1 MTIDPPSRMV
11 RTRSAARRLASREDQ
26 GAGMVEYALLVLLVA
41 IALVV
46 AVGALGTEISGSLSD
61 AASRFP

>member
-1 MTIDPPSRMV
+1 MV
-11 RTRSAARRLASREDQ
+11 RTRSAARRLGFGEDQ
-26 GAGMVEYALLVLLVA
+26 GAGLVEYALLVLLVA

-46 AVGALGTEISGSLSD
+46 AVGALGTAIASSLSD